1 MRMFEY
7 ETKVSI
13 ARPNSKSGR
22 TTIPKEVMNFLD
34 LKIGDYLSWNVKING
49 EQVIVEVNKKEE

>member
-1 MRMFEY
+1 MFEY
-7 ETKVSI
+7 ESKVSV

-34 LKIGDYLSWNVKING
+34 LEIGDFVNWKVSING
-49 EQVIVEVNKKEE
+49 EKVTVELAKKEE

>member
-1 MRMFEY
+1 MFEY
-7 ETKVSI
+7 KTKVSI

>member
-1 MRMFEY
+1 MFNY
-7 ETKVSI
+7 ESKVSV

-34 LKIGDYLSWNVKING
+34 LQIGDKVTWNVTIDGEKVTVQLCKKI
-49 EQVIVEVNKKEE
+49 ED

>member
-7 ETKVSI
+7 KTKVSI

>member
-1 MRMFEY
+1 MFEY
-7 ETKVSI
+7 ETNVSI

-49 EQVIVEVNKKEE
+49 EQVVVEVNKKEE

>member
-1 MRMFEY
+1 MFEY

>member
-1 MRMFEY
+1 MFEY

-49 EQVIVEVNKKEE
+49 EQVVVEVNKKEE

>member
-1 MRMFEY
+1 MFEY

-49 EQVIVEVNKKEE
+49 EQIVVEVNKKEE

>member
-1 MRMFEY
+1 MFNY
-7 ETKVSI
+7 ESKVSV

-34 LKIGDYLSWNVKING
+34 LEIGDKVTWNVTIDKENVNVQLCKKI
-49 EQVIVEVNKKEE
+49 KD